1 MDFTQNIASKI
12 IKNSTSAIGASI
24 KCINSNFKDGE
35 NGYLTE
41 IQEFSNCFETE
52 DFIEGTNAFL
62 NKQKPRF
69 K

>member
-1 MDFTQNIASKI
+1 
-12 IKNSTSAIGASI
+12 
-24 KCINSNFKDGE
+24 E

-41 IQEFSNCFETE
+41 ISEFSNCFQSE

-62 NKQKPRF
+62 KKRKANF